1 MNPESAKRVGLK
13 MNIAMGLL
21 MSFSMSLIGNLTSG
35 HFQIIGFLISFVIS
49 TIISIIIGF
58 IIPMGRL
65 GAALCKMC
73 RLKQGSMGARVLES
87 IVSDIIYTPVL
98 TAIMVGLA
106 YMMVMKQSGGMA
118 PVTYG
123 QMFLGSFFIC
133 LGAGFVIIFIFQPI
147 FLKMFMKK
155 EGIGGPRE

>member
-1 MNPESAKRVGLK
+1 MNPEAAKRIGLK

-58 IIPMGRL
+58 IIPMGKL
-65 GAALCKMC
+65 GAALCKLC
-73 RLKQGSMGARVLES
+73 RFKQGSFEARTLES
-87 IVSDIIYTPVL
+87 IVSDLIYTPIL

-133 LGAGFVIIFIFQPI
+133 LGAGFVIIFIFQPM
-147 FLKMFMKK
+147 FLKAFMKK
-155 EGIGGPRE
+155 EGIERPKE